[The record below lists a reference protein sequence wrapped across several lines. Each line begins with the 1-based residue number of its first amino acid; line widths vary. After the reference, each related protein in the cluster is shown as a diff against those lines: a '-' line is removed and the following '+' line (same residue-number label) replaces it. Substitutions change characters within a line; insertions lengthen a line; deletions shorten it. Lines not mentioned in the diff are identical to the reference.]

1 MLPQPEPIAP
11 TYVMSS
17 DGFRIA
23 TYVHEPAADAD
34 RAETV
39 VAVHGFA
46 SSAGLN
52 WDLAGW
58 TRTLTRAG
66 YRLVTIDQRG
76 HGASDK
82 PTDPSAYRLDGLV
95 DDVLTVLDG
104 YSVDEP
110 HYLGYSLG
118 SRVGWRL
125 GVRHPDRVRSLSLG
139 GLPEGDSLRGF
150 DLDEAR
156 LRVRTGATITHRL
169 TETYV
174 SMAEGVPGNDVEALI
189 ALVEGLRG
197 GPQPTTAE
205 VPPLP
210 MLLVTGDDDAVADGS
225 RRLAEAAGARYVGL
239 PGREHFNAVSSR
251 VFKDAVLAFLAEQG

>member
-1 MLPQPEPIAP
+1 MLPQPAPTKP
-11 TYVMSS
+11 TYVMST
-17 DGFRIA
+17 DGIRIA
-23 TYVHEPAADAD
+23 TYLHEPAPGTRDLG
-34 RAETV
+34 TI

-66 YRLVTIDQRG
+66 YRLLSLDQRG

-82 PTDPSAYRLDGLV
+82 PTDPAAYRLDILV
-95 DDVLTVLDG
+95 DDVLSVLDG
-104 YSVDEP
+104 YGVDEP

-139 GLPEGDSLRGF
+139 GLPEGDSLRDF
-150 DLDEAR
+150 DLESAR
-156 LRVRTGATITHRL
+156 RHVRTGTTIAHAL
-169 TETYV
+169 TDTYV
-174 SMAEGVPGNDVEALI
+174 TMAEGVPGNDVEALI

-197 GPQPTTAE
+197 GPQPSTAE
-205 VPPLP
+205 VPPPP
-210 MLLVTGDDDAVADGS
+210 MLLVTGDDDAVAAGS

-251 VFKDAVLAFLAEQG
+251 AFKDAVLAFLAEQG

>member
-1 MLPQPEPIAP
+1 
-11 TYVMSS
+11 MST
-17 DGFRIA
+17 DGLRIA
-23 TYVHEPAADAD
+23 TYLHEPATGIEE
-34 RAETV
+34 RGSI

-46 SSAGLN
+46 SSAGVN

-66 YRLVTIDQRG
+66 YRLLTIDQRG

-82 PTDPSAYRLDGLV
+82 PLDPAAYRLDGLV

-104 YSVDEP
+104 YGFDEP

-125 GVRHPDRVRSLSLG
+125 GVQHPGRVRTLSLG
-139 GLPEGDSLRGF
+139 GLPEGDSLRDF
-150 DLDEAR
+150 DLAAAR
-156 LRVRTGATITHRL
+156 ARVTTGDTITDAL
-169 TETYV
+169 TSTYV
-174 SMAEGVPGNDVEALI
+174 TMAEGIPGNDLGALI

-197 GPQPTTAE
+197 GPQPSVDV
-205 VPPLP
+205 VPPVP
-210 MLLVTGDDDAVADGS
+210 MLLVTGDDDAVAAGS

-251 VFKDAVLAFLAEQG
+251 AFKDAVLAFLSEQD

>member
-1 MLPQPEPIAP
+1 MLSNPPAAAP
-11 TYVMSS
+11 TYVMSN
-17 DGFRIA
+17 DGLRLA
-23 TYVHEPAADAD
+23 TYLHEPAAGTEE
-34 RAETV
+34 RGSI

-66 YRLVTIDQRG
+66 YRLLTLDQRG

-82 PTDPSAYRLDGLV
+82 PTDPAAYRTDGLV

-104 YSVDEP
+104 YGLDEP

-125 GVRHPDRVRSLSLG
+125 GVLHPGRVRSLSLG
-139 GLPEGDSLRGF
+139 GLPEGDSLRDF
-150 DLDEAR
+150 DLAAAQAR
-156 LRVRTGATITHRL
+156 IATGEPITDIL
-169 TETYV
+169 TQTYV
-174 SMAEGVPGNDVEALI
+174 SMAEGVPGNEVAALI

-197 GPQPTTAE
+197 GPQPNTAQ
-205 VPPLP
+205 VPALP
-210 MLLVTGDDDAVADGS
+210 MLLVTGDDDAVAAGS

-251 VFKDAVLAFLAEQG
+251 AFKDAVLAFLDEQG

>member
-1 MLPQPEPIAP
+1 
-11 TYVMSS
+11 MST
-17 DGFRIA
+17 DGIRIA
-23 TYVHEPAADAD
+23 TYLHEPAEGADD
-34 RAETV
+34 RGTI

-52 WDLAGW
+52 WGLAGW

-66 YRLVTIDQRG
+66 YRLLTLDQRG

-82 PTDPSAYRLDGLV
+82 PTDHAAYRLDTLV
-95 DDVLTVLDG
+95 DDVLSVLDG
-104 YSVDEP
+104 YGVDEP

-139 GLPEGDSLRGF
+139 GLPEGDSLRDF
-150 DLDEAR
+150 DLEAAR
-156 LRVRTGATITHRL
+156 DHVRAGATIPDAL
-169 TETYV
+169 TDTYV
-174 SMAEGVPGNDVEALI
+174 TMAEGVPGNDVEALI

-197 GPQPTTAE
+197 GPQPSTVE

-210 MLLVTGDDDAVADGS
+210 MLLVTGDDDAVAAGS

-251 VFKDAVLAFLAEQG
+251 AFKDAVLAFLAEQG

>member
-1 MLPQPEPIAP
+1 MLSNPPTAAP
-11 TYVMSS
+11 TYVMST
-17 DGFRIA
+17 DGLRLA
-23 TYVHEPAADAD
+23 TYLHEPADAS
-34 RAETV
+34 AERGTV

-66 YRLVTIDQRG
+66 FRLLTIDQRG

-82 PTDPSAYRLDGLV
+82 PTDPAAYRLDGLV
-95 DDVLTVLDG
+95 EDVLTVLDAYG
-104 YSVDEP
+104 LDEP

-125 GVRHPDRVRSLSLG
+125 GVQHPSRVRSLSLG
-139 GLPEGDSLRGF
+139 GLPEGDSLRDF
-150 DLDEAR
+150 DLDAAR
-156 LRVRTGATITHRL
+156 ARVATGEPITDAL

-174 SMAEGVPGNDVEALI
+174 SMAEGVPGNDVGALV

-197 GPQPTTAE
+197 GPQAHVDQ
-205 VPPLP
+205 VPSLP
-210 MLLVTGDDDAVADGS
+210 MLLVTGDDDAVAAGS
-225 RRLAEAAGARYVGL
+225 RRLAEAAGAQFVGL

-251 VFKDAVLAFLAEQG
+251 AFKDAVLAFLAEHE

>member
-1 MLPQPEPIAP
+1 
-11 TYVMSS
+11 MST
-17 DGFRIA
+17 DGIRIA
-23 TYVHEPAADAD
+23 TYLHEPVPGTGDLG
-34 RAETV
+34 TI

-66 YRLVTIDQRG
+66 YRLLTLDQRG

-82 PTDPSAYRLDGLV
+82 PTDPTAYRLDILV
-95 DDVLTVLDG
+95 DDVLSVLDG
-104 YSVDEP
+104 YGVDEP

-125 GVRHPDRVRSLSLG
+125 GVRHPDRMRSLSLG
-139 GLPEGDSLRGF
+139 GLPEGDSLRDF
-150 DLDEAR
+150 DLEAAR
-156 LRVRTGATITHRL
+156 HHVRTGTTIAHAL
-169 TETYV
+169 TDTYV
-174 SMAEGVPGNDVEALI
+174 TMAEGVPGNDVEALI
-189 ALVEGLRG
+189 ALVDGLRG

-210 MLLVTGDDDAVADGS
+210 MLLVTGDDDAVAAGS

-251 VFKDAVLAFLAEQG
+251 AFKDAVLAFLSEQT

>member
-1 MLPQPEPIAP
+1 
-11 TYVMSS
+11 MSN
-17 DGFRIA
+17 DGLRLA
-23 TYVHEPAADAD
+23 TYLHEPADGTED
-34 RAETV
+34 RGTIL
-39 VAVHGFA
+39 AVHGFA

-66 YRLVTIDQRG
+66 YRLLAMDQRG

-82 PTDPSAYRLDGLV
+82 PTDPAAYRLDGLV

-104 YSVDEP
+104 YGVDEP

-125 GVRHPDRVRSLSLG
+125 GVLHPGRVRSLSLG
-139 GLPEGDSLRGF
+139 GLPEGDSLRDF
-150 DLDEAR
+150 DLAAAR
-156 LRVRTGATITHRL
+156 RRVTTGEEVTDAL
-169 TETYV
+169 TERYV
-174 SMAEGVPGNDVEALI
+174 TMAEGVPGNDVGALI

-197 GPQPTTAE
+197 GPQPSTE
-205 VPPLP
+205 QVPPVP
-210 MLLVTGDDDAVADGS
+210 MLLVTGDDDAVAAGS
-225 RRLAEAAGARYVGL
+225 RRLADAAGARFVGL

-251 VFKDAVLAFLAEQG
+251 AFKDAVLEFLGAQG